1 MIKGIIKN
9 MIKEGFYMEKYV
21 LALDTSLS
29 NTGYCI
35 FDESGKPLK
44 VGSIATKSKNS
55 HGERL
60 KIIANVFL
68 DLRKQ
73 YDIDVV
79 IFEKGFSRYYAST
92 QALFKVI
99 GVANYIFHDCEI
111 IYYAPAT
118 IKKIVCGNG
127 RANKELVQQKMKKT
141 FPFLQFD
148 NCDQSD
154 AVSVGYVYF
163 LDKGVYNE

>member
-1 MIKGIIKN
+1 MGK
-9 MIKEGFYMEKYV
+9 KYV
-21 LALDTSLS
+21 ISLDTSLS
-29 NTGYCI
+29 NTGYCV
-35 FDESGKPLK
+35 FDTDGKPLK
-44 VGSIATKSKNS
+44 IGSIATTGKNS

-60 KIIANVFL
+60 KIIAEVLL

-73 YDIDVV
+73 YDISTI
-79 IFEKGFSRYYAST
+79 IFERGFIKYNNST

-99 GVANYIFHDCEI
+99 GVANYIFYDCET

-127 RANKELVQQKMKKT
+127 RADKELVQQKIKRV

-148 NCDQSD
+148 DRDQSD

-163 LDKGVYNE
+163 LDKGTYNG

>member
-1 MIKGIIKN
+1 
-9 MIKEGFYMEKYV
+9 MEKYV
-21 LALDTSLS
+21 IALDTSLS

-35 FDESGKPLK
+35 FDINGKPLK

-60 KIIANVFL
+60 KVIADVFL
-68 DLRKQ
+68 GLRKQ
-73 YDIDVV
+73 YDIDAI
-79 IFEKGFSRYYAST
+79 IFEKGFTRFHNST

-99 GVANYIFHDCEI
+99 GVANYIFYDCKT

-127 RANKELVQQKMKKT
+127 RADKKLVQQKMRDM
-141 FPFLQFD
+141 FSFLRFD
-148 NCDQSD
+148 DQDQSD